1 MPLPLHSTGM
11 ARAEFV
17 IAQLSDLHC
26 GSPYFD
32 AGLLE
37 TAVKETIAISPD
49 LVVIGGDLTAEGYAG
64 EFRTAQRYLEP
75 LFQAGLTMLVIPGNH
90 DSKNVGYLHFRDT
103 FGVGDAAEKGDRVL
117 SLTLPALDGRDPLRV
132 QVVAIDS
139 SKPDLAEGEVGRERY
154 RWIRDQFAAEA
165 DFKIF
170 VLHHHLVPVPGTGR
184 ERNTVWDAGDVLA
197 LLSEL
202 KVDMVLSG
210 HKHVP
215 HVWLLD
221 HVLLVTSGTV
231 SSHRVRGYTRPS
243 FNVLEVSAD
252 EVRVTLKYPGTGE
265 RVAGV
270 LDRRRMALASN
281 PDLAAMFTKSTWRP

>member
-1 MPLPLHSTGM
+1 M
-11 ARAEFV
+11 ARRQFV
-17 IAQLSDLHC
+17 VAQLSDLHC

-32 AGLLE
+32 GELLE
-37 TAVKETIAISPD
+37 TAVNETLGLQPD

-64 EFRTAQRYLEP
+64 EFRSAQRYLEP
-75 LFQAGLTMLVIPGNH
+75 LFSAGLTVLVIPGNH

-103 FGVGDAAEKGDRVL
+103 FGMGDSAEKGDEVV
-117 SLTLPALDGRDPLRV
+117 SLAVPNLEGDESPFRV

-154 RWIRDQFAAEA
+154 RWIREQFAAEA

-197 LLSEL
+197 LLVEL

-243 FNVLEVSAD
+243 YNVLEVTAD

-265 RVAGV
+265 RIGGV
-270 LDRRRMALASN
+270 LDRRRMALSTN

>member
-1 MPLPLHSTGM
+1 M
-11 ARAEFV
+11 AREEFV
-17 IAQLSDLHC
+17 VAQLSDLHC

-32 AGLLE
+32 AELLE
-37 TAVKETIAISPD
+37 TAVKETIGLGPD
-49 LVVIGGDLTAEGYAG
+49 LVVIGGDLTTDGYAG

-75 LFQAGLTMLVIPGNH
+75 LFDAGLTMLVIPGNH

-103 FGVGDAAEKGDRVL
+103 FGVGDVAEKGDRVL
-117 SLTLPALDGRDPLRV
+117 SLARPSLNGTAPFRV

-154 RWIRDQFAAEA
+154 RWIRDQFSAEA

-202 KVDMVLSG
+202 KVDVVLSG

-243 FNVLEVSAD
+243 YNVLEITPT

-270 LDRRRMALASN
+270 LDRERMALASN